1 MTDLP
6 KNRFKAA
13 LKDKTQ
19 PFGTWIMSGSE
30 IVAEAL
36 SHAGYDFLIVD
47 MEHTPNDTR
56 AVLHHLQ
63 AIEGQGETEAIVRL
77 AWNDIVRVKQ
87 ALDIGAR
94 SIMVPFVQSAAQARD
109 IADFSNYPS
118 RGKGD
123 DGKRGIA
130 LMHRAA
136 RYGTVPD
143 YYERARE
150 EICLILQIET
160 PAALAE
166 LPEMVKIPGVD
177 AIFVGPADMS
187 ASMGK
192 FGQFGDPAFE
202 LMLQD
207 AVRICHDAGKP
218 VGIVGGNDTLT
229 QHLIDLG
236 FDFVASATDL
246 GLLMRIAAQ
255 QVKTFKKLEQ
265 KVGLGY

>member
-1 MTDLP
+1 MTELP

-13 LKDKTQ
+13 LKNKER

-30 IVAEAL
+30 VVAEAL

-47 MEHTPNDTR
+47 MEHSPNDTR
-56 AVLHHLQ
+56 SALHHLQ
-63 AIEGQGETEAIVRL
+63 AIEGQGTTEAIVRL

-94 SIMVPFVQSAAQARD
+94 TIMVPFVQSADQARD
-109 IADFSNYPS
+109 IVDFANYPS

-136 RYGTVPD
+136 RYGTIAD

-177 AIFVGPADMS
+177 AIFLGPADMS

-202 LMLQD
+202 
-207 AVRICHDAGKP
+207 AVLKQTLDVCHAAGLP
-218 VGIVGGNDTLT
+218 AGIVGGNDALT
-229 QHLIDLG
+229 QHLIDIG

-255 QVKTFKKLEQ
+255 QVATFKKVEQ
-265 KVGLGY
+265 KAGLGY